1 MLYNELLRLTDTMT
15 DQEIVK
21 ALIGRD
27 SRVTAQFFFKDCR
40 PLMLSIIHRVFDK
53 QKVDYDEV
61 ISELYIY
68 LMANDAHR
76 LRQFKFEST
85 LYQWL
90 KTTAIR
96 FCLKLKTDG
105 MVIDDESQEPL
116 DNRNRHTD
124 STESSQAKM
133 DVDNLLCQ
141 MKNQRYA
148 KVIRMLMIEDMTP
161 DEVAKELFVTVDNLY
176 NIKRRAMAALAK
188 VALKDKRHYER

>member
-1 MLYNELLRLTDTMT
+1 MT

-53 QKVDYDEV
+53 QKVDYDEI
-61 ISELYIY
+61 ISELYIH
-68 LMANDAHR
+68 LMENDAHR

-85 LYQWL
+85 LYQWF

-96 FCLKLKTDG
+96 FCLKLKAG
-105 MVIDDESQEPL
+105 LKVIDGESQEPL
-116 DNRNRHTD
+116 DNRSRNTGN
-124 STESSQAKM
+124 TESSQAKM
-133 DVDNLLCQ
+133 DINALLRQ

-148 KVIRMLMIEDMTP
+148 KVIRMLMIDDMTP
-161 DEVAKELFVTVDNLY
+161 DEVAKELSVTVDNLY
-176 NIKRRAMAALAK
+176 NIKRRAMAALAI
-188 VALKDKRHYER
+188 VALKDKIHYERK

>member
-1 MLYNELLRLTDTMT
+1 MT

-105 MVIDDESQEPL
+105 
-116 DNRNRHTD
+116 TG
-124 STESSQAKM
+124 SSQAKM

>member
-1 MLYNELLRLTDTMT
+1 MT

-21 ALIGRD
+21 ALIRRD

-53 QKVDYDEV
+53 RKVDYVEI
-61 ISELYIY
+61 ISELYIH
-68 LMANDAHR
+68 LMENDAHR

-96 FCLKLKTDG
+96 FCLKLKADVK
-105 MVIDDESQEPL
+105 VIDGESQEPL
-116 DNRNRHTD
+116 DNRNRNTG

-133 DVDNLLCQ
+133 DINALLRQ
-141 MKNQRYA
+141 MRNQRYA
-148 KVIRMLMIEDMTP
+148 KIIRMLMIDDMTP
-161 DEVAKELFVTVDNLY
+161 DEVAKALYVTVDNLY
-176 NIKRRAMAALAK
+176 NIKRRAMAALAD
-188 VALKDKRHYER
+188 VALKDKRHYERK

>member
-1 MLYNELLRLTDTMT
+1 MT

-21 ALIGRD
+21 GLIWRD

-40 PLMLSIIHRVFDK
+40 PLMLSVIHMVFDK

-90 KTTAIR
+90 KTTTIR

-105 MVIDDESQEPL
+105 MVIDNESQEPL
-116 DNRNRHTD
+116 DNRNRHTG
-124 STESSQAKM
+124 STESSQLKM
-133 DVDNLLCQ
+133 DARNLLRQ
-141 MKNQRYA
+141 MRNQRYV
-148 KVIRMLMIEDMTP
+148 KVIRMLMIDDMPP
-161 DEVAKELFVTVDNLY
+161 DEVAKELSVTVDNLY
-176 NIKRRAMAALAK
+176 NIKRRAMAALAD
-188 VALKDKRHYER
+188 VALKDKKHYERK

>member
-1 MLYNELLRLTDTMT
+1 MT

-21 ALIGRD
+21 ALMERD
-27 SRVTAQFFFKDCR
+27 SHVTAQFFFKDCR

-68 LMANDAHR
+68 LMANDARR
-76 LRQFKFEST
+76 LRQFKFKST
-85 LYQWL
+85 FFQWL

-96 FCLKLKTDG
+96 FCLKLKSGDI
-105 MVIDDESQEPL
+105 VIDSESQEPL
-116 DNRNRHTD
+116 DNRNRHIG
-124 STESSQAKM
+124 STESSQAKT
-133 DVDNLLCQ
+133 DVDNLLLQ
-141 MKNQRYA
+141 MRNQRYA

>member
-1 MLYNELLRLTDTMT
+1 MT

-21 ALIGRD
+21 ALIRRD

-53 QKVDYDEV
+53 QKVDYDEI
-61 ISELYIY
+61 ISELYIH
-68 LMANDAHR
+68 LMENDAHR

-96 FCLKLKTDG
+96 FCLKLKADVK
-105 MVIDDESQEPL
+105 VIDGESQEPL
-116 DNRNRHTD
+116 DNRSRNTG

-133 DVDNLLCQ
+133 DINALLRQ
-141 MKNQRYA
+141 MRNQRYA
-148 KVIRMLMIEDMTP
+148 KVIRMLMIDEMTP
-161 DEVAKELFVTVDNLY
+161 DEVAKAFYVTVDNLY
-176 NIKRRAMAALAK
+176 NIKRRAMAALAD
-188 VALKDKRHYER
+188 VALKDKRHYERK

>member
-1 MLYNELLRLTDTMT
+1 MFFENTEYD
-15 DQEIVK
+15 DHEIVN
-21 ALIGRD
+21 ALLERNG
-27 SRVTAQFFFKDCR
+27 SVTREFFYRKCYPLFK
-40 PLMLSIIHRVFDK
+40 SVFDNYHTDCDSC
-53 QKVDYDEV
+53 VEFMND
-61 ISELYIY
+61 IY
-68 LMANDAHR
+68 LHILTPDADTG
-76 LRQFKFEST
+76 LCKLEKFKFEST

-105 MVIDDESQEPL
+105 IVIDDESQEPL